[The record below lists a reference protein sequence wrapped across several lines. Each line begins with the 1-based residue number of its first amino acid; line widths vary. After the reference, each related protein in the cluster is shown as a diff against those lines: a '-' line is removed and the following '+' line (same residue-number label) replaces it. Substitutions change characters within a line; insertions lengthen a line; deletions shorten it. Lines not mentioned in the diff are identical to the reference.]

1 MKTKKPF
8 FKIER
13 NNAIST
19 RMMNALDI
27 TKPVKV
33 YYNLHKKCVS
43 VQQDGIV
50 KFHTEYIVLR
60 DVEFKVS
67 EAGRQRV
74 LKEKRKNVHAF
85 CKGFISC
92 PSVIDDLDYSL
103 MGEATYNP
111 YKYSTFVN
119 KETEEPIYKSD
130 FIDLLCE
137 NSVVM
142 CEELGIEPKENVAIN
157 IFERK

>member
-1 MKTKKPF
+1 MKTKPF

-33 YYNLHKKCVS
+33 YYNLHKKCLS
-43 VQQDGIV
+43 VQQGGIV

-67 EAGRQRV
+67 EAGRKRV

-92 PSVIDDLDYSL
+92 PQVIDDLDYGSV
-103 MGEATYNP
+103 GEATYNP

-119 KETEEPIYKSD
+119 KETEEPIHRAD
-130 FIDLLCE
+130 FIDLLCG
-137 NSVVM
+137 NSSVL
-142 CEELGIEPKENVAIN
+142 CEDFGIEPEEKVSIN
-157 IFERK
+157 LFARK